1 MINVSG
7 NREGSN
13 DENKYG
19 QCQTIDEFFF
29 SSFFFVFFLLTIVF
43 SLLYIIPDREDI

>member
-1 MINVSG
+1 MSNVSG
-7 NREGSN
+7 NREGSD

-29 SSFFFVFFLLTIVF
+29 IFFLLTIVF